1 MNAQQPSKMPVWSL
15 LAVLSAVP
23 GAWAAAAEHPLQMS
37 PFEVSANSVEFRGW
51 DRHASPHFVLY
62 TDAKPSEGDRLLRQM
77 EMLHQMAQ
85 GYFRREAIRRAP
97 MMFILPTARSDWRK
111 IESKSGVQWNVAIS
125 DPAHTLVD
133 LIVAHYD
140 WQQSL
145 RLVFHELGRAELRWL
160 NLPEPLWF
168 QRGVMGFFG
177 AAKLDRDKVT
187 LGQMGLNA
195 QDVAHHGWLPWDAVF
210 KVTFQSPEYV
220 REDKIGRLNGQSMIF
235 VQYLLAHAD
244 PVWVERLL
252 EWLSITEA
260 GTAIKE
266 EEFACIF
273 GEGWQDWQR
282 TLDGYLRSGSYRVSS
297 LGFTSESLN
306 ITTTRLTPPVREMRE
321 LFVLTQILNQ
331 TRAPESQQALT
342 GLLSRGLRTESL
354 RELLVEACLALGHA
368 KLALVELRKLIA
380 AGTNSPDVLALAAEL
395 EFNARMPKFSLEVKV
410 ESEEAR
416 AWAAQALELEPR
428 HRVANR
434 VAAWFDA
441 LAPKIDNGKL
451 ESIKHAYRRLSGEA
465 ATGHVVAALA
475 VAMHRAGEH
484 ETARAMAQKLVES
497 PYSER
502 EVQAIGA
509 ELLAALGIGIKR

>member
-1 MNAQQPSKMPVWSL
+1 MNVWPRGILPVSVLIAGLAALSGTLAPAADQPL
-15 LAVLSAVP
+15 R
-23 GAWAAAAEHPLQMS
+23 MS
-37 PFEVSANSVEFRGW
+37 PFEVNANSVEFRGW
-51 DRHASPHFVLY
+51 DRHASPHFIIY

-85 GYFRREAIRRAP
+85 GYFRRQAIRRAP
-97 MMFILPTARSDWRK
+97 MVFILPTARSDWRK

-133 LIVAHYD
+133 LIVTHYD

-177 AAKLDRDKVT
+177 AATLDRDKVT
-187 LGQMGLNA
+187 LGQIGLNA
-195 QDVAHHGWLPWDAVF
+195 QDVAYEGWLPWDAVF

-220 REDKIGRLNGQSMIF
+220 RADKIGRLNGQTMIF
-235 VQYLLAHAD
+235 VQYLLTHAD
-244 PVWVERLL
+244 PVWGERLL

-260 GTAIKE
+260 GTAIRE

-273 GEGWQDWQR
+273 GECWQDWQR
-282 TLDGYLRSGSYRVSS
+282 TLDGYLRGGSYRVSS
-297 LGFTSESLN
+297 LGFSSESLN
-306 ITTTRLTPPVREMRE
+306 ITTTRLTPPVREIRE

-342 GLLSRGLRTESL
+342 GILTRGLRTESL
-354 RELLVEACLALGHA
+354 RELLVEACLALGHP
-368 KLALVELRKLIA
+368 KLALVELRQLIA
-380 AGTNSPDVLALAAEL
+380 AGTNSADVLALAAEL
-395 EFNARMPKFSLEVKV
+395 EFNVHVPKLSLGASV

-416 AWAAQALELEPR
+416 VWVARALALEPR
-428 HRVANR
+428 HRQANR
-434 VAAWFDA
+434 VSAWLDA
-441 LAPKIDNGKL
+441 LAPKVDAGKL
-451 ESIKHAYRRLSGEA
+451 ESIKQAYRRMAGEA

-484 ETARAMAQKLVES
+484 DTARVIAKQLIES
-497 PYSER
+497 PYAER
-502 EVQAIGA
+502 EVQAIGSD
-509 ELLAALGIGIKR
+509 LLAALGAGVKP